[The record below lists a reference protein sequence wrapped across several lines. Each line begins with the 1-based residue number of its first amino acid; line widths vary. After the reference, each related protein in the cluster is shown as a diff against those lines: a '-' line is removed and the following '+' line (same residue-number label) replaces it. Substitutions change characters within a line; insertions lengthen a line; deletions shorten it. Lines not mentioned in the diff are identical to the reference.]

1 MSRVD
6 ELLTRVRAP
15 DVDERIEF
23 AVELQDGRTGTCRL
37 LIWVRETVVVSVDEG
52 SEQGISITNGAE
64 GIGEHVQKSH
74 GADPESWDWF
84 EMYETGREIDRVIY
98 RKRLGGLT
106 VDWRPCALGG
116 IVEMINDRSGRL
128 EL

>member
-15 DVDERIEF
+15 DVDERIEV
-23 AVELQDGRTGTCRL
+23 AVELLDGRTGTCRL

-64 GIGEHVQKSH
+64 GFAEHAQKFH

-128 EL
+128 AL

>member
-6 ELLTRVRAP
+6 ELLNRVRAP

-23 AVELQDGRTGTCRL
+23 AVELLGGRTGTCRL

-52 SEQGISITNGAE
+52 SEQGISITNGSE
-64 GIGEHVQKSH
+64 GIAEHVEKCH
-74 GADPESWDWF
+74 EADPESWDWF
-84 EMYETGREIDRVIY
+84 EMYETGREADRVIY

-106 VDWRPCALGG
+106 VDWRPCAIGG
-116 IVEMINDRSGRL
+116 IVETVNDRTGKL
-128 EL
+128 DL